1 MTYRKEDDH
10 EQRVGQREPVNS
22 FLGRTR
28 KIKVPARGV
37 DDGGLLK
44 VDIISVVD
52 DIIGIDSLLDE
63 GKESDHT

>member
-1 MTYRKEDDH
+1 MIYRKENDH

-37 DDGGLLK
+37 DDGGFLK

-52 DIIGIDSLLDE
+52 DIIGIDSLLGE
-63 GKESDHT
+63 GKESYHT

>member
-1 MTYRKEDDH
+1 MIYRKENDH

-37 DDGGLLK
+37 DDRRLLK

-52 DIIGIDSLLDE
+52 DIIGIDSLLGE
-63 GKESDHT
+63 GKDSNHT